1 MKKPAKKKKKPSKK
15 AAINAKKKRVRISLI
30 SAGALIAIAAALLL
44 PLILKGMK
52 SYEYE
57 PVRVYVDGDKGP
69 EALRDSLEGALG
81 KEYGNAV
88 YDLWGKIAD
97 KSRIRTGS
105 YAVKPG
111 DKAYTLAKRLRNG
124 QQDPVKLTFNNLR
137 LMSDLAD
144 RVGAQLH
151 MTPAQ
156 FAAAVDSVLS
166 ARGVAKEMQPA
177 YFLPDT
183 YEFYW
188 TASPATVVDRLL
200 SYHDKYWNE
209 ERTAKAA
216 KLNLS
221 PEQVAVVASIVE
233 EETAMS
239 DERPKVARLYLN
251 RLSKGIKLQA
261 DPTVKYAVG
270 DFGLRRI
277 LNRHLAVDSPYN
289 TYKYE
294 GLPPGPIR
302 IPSGRTLDAVLDAPD
317 HDYMF
322 MCAKE
327 DFSGYHNFAVDFATH
342 QANARRYQQELNKRG
357 IK

>member
-1 MKKPAKKKKKPSKK
+1 MKKLTKKKKKSKK
-15 AAINAKKKRVRISLI
+15 ATAGKKKIR
-30 SAGALIAIAAALLL
+30 IAIISAAALIIIAVAMFL
-44 PLILKGMK
+44 PLLLKGMK

-57 PVRVYVDGDKGP
+57 PVRVYADGEKGI
-69 EALRDSLEGALG
+69 EALRDSLVGALG
-81 KEYGNAV
+81 KEYGSAV
-88 YDLWGKIAD
+88 FDIWGKIAD
-97 KSRIRTGS
+97 KSNIRSGS
-105 YAVKPG
+105 YAVNPG
-111 DKAYTLAKRLRNG
+111 DKAYSLAKRMRNG

-137 LMSDLAD
+137 LMDDLAD
-144 RVGAQLH
+144 RIGAQLQ
-151 MTPAQ
+151 MTPQQ
-156 FAAAVDSVLS
+156 FNDAADSILS
-166 ARGVAKEMQPA
+166 ARGVKKEMYSA

-188 TASPATVVDRLL
+188 TASPTTVVERLL
-200 SYHDKYWNE
+200 SYHDKFWNE
-209 ERTAKAA
+209 ERLEKAK

-221 PEQVAVVASIVE
+221 PEQVSVVASIVE
-233 EETAMS
+233 EETVMS
-239 DERPKVARLYLN
+239 DECPKVARLYLN

-277 LNRHLAVDSPYN
+277 LNKHLAVESPYN

-302 IPSGRTLDAVLDAPD
+302 IPSGRTLDAVLDAPS
-317 HDYMF
+317 HNYMF

>member
-1 MKKPAKKKKKPSKK
+1 MKKLTKKKKKSKK
-15 AAINAKKKRVRISLI
+15 AIARKKKIRIAII
-30 SAGALIAIAAALLL
+30 SVAALIIITAAMFL
-44 PLILKGMK
+44 PILLKGMK

-57 PVRVYVDGDKGP
+57 TVRVYVDGEKGI
-69 EALRDSLEGALG
+69 EALRDSLVGALG
-81 KEYGNAV
+81 KEYGSAV
-88 YDLWGKIAD
+88 FDIWGRIAD
-97 KSRIRTGS
+97 KSNIRSGS

-111 DKAYTLAKRLRNG
+111 DKAYSLAKRMRNG

-137 LMSDLAD
+137 LMSDLAE
-144 RVGAQLH
+144 RVGVQLQ
-151 MTPAQ
+151 MSPQQ
-156 FAAAVDSVLS
+156 FADAVDSILS
-166 ARGVAKEMQPA
+166 ARGVKKEMYPA

-200 SYHDKYWNE
+200 SYHDKFWNE
-209 ERTAKAA
+209 ERIEKAK
-216 KLNLS
+216 KLALS
-221 PEQVAVVASIVE
+221 PEQVSVVASIVE

-270 DFGLRRI
+270 DFGMRRI
-277 LNRHLAVDSPYN
+277 LNKHLAVDSPYN
-289 TYKYE
+289 TYRYE

-302 IPSGRTLDAVLDAPD
+302 IPSGRTLDAVLDAPT
-317 HDYMF
+317 HDYLF